1 MRQRATW
8 MLLLVTLVWGATF
21 IWMREIMLALETDL
35 ARIGTTSVVAFL
47 ISCRFAL
54 AGAVLP
60 FFPSVRR
67 HLANPEVW
75 KAGFALGVA
84 LLAGFLAQMTA
95 LGELEPSTS
104 AFLTSLYVV
113 STALLSNLFGEGRPS
128 RLLWFGVL
136 LATLGAGFIEGPP
149 HLTWGWAEVITVF
162 CAVCFA
168 VHILLTQRYTT
179 RMDPL
184 ALTFTS
190 FVAVAV
196 LAMALALVSTRGST
210 GPSDLVEV
218 LRVDGVL
225 LPLLCLGLFGS
236 LVALGILNLYQRHM
250 EPVRAA
256 IIYTLEPVWATLY
269 GLVLGLVGWTPWI
282 LVGGGLLVVG
292 NLMVELTGQDEEE

>member
-1 MRQRATW
+1 

-21 IWMREIMLALETDL
+21 IWMREIMLALEADL
-35 ARIGTTSVVAFL
+35 DRIGTTSVVAFL
-47 ISCRFAL
+47 VSSRFTL
-54 AGAVLP
+54 AAAVLP
-60 FFPSVRR
+60 LFPSVRK
-67 HLANPEVW
+67 HLGNPDVW
-75 KAGFALGVA
+75 TAGLALGLA

-149 HLTWGWAEVITVF
+149 HLTWGWAEIITVF

-190 FVAVAV
+190 FVTVAV
-196 LAMALALVSTRGST
+196 LAMVLALLTTKSGS
-210 GPSDLVEV
+210 GASDLV
-218 LRVDGVL
+218 GVL
-225 LPLLCLGLFGS
+225 QVEGVLIPLLCLGLLGS
-236 LVALGILNLYQRHM
+236 LVALGILNLYQRHL

-292 NLMVELTGQDEEE
+292 NLMVELTSQDEEE

>member
-1 MRQRATW
+1 

-21 IWMREIMLALETDL
+21 IWMREIMLALEADL

-47 ISCRFAL
+47 ISARFAL
-54 AGAVLP
+54 AAVVLP
-60 FFPSVRR
+60 LFPSVRR
-67 HLANPEVW
+67 HLWNVEVW
-75 KAGFALGVA
+75 MAGSALGLA

-149 HLTWGWAEVITVF
+149 HLTWGWAEIITVF

-196 LAMALALVSTRGST
+196 FAMALALVSTRGSA
-210 GPSDLVEV
+210 GPDDLVGV
-218 LRVDGVL
+218 LSVDGVL
-225 LPLLCLGLFGS
+225 VPLFCLGMFGS

-292 NLMVELTGQDEEE
+292 NLTVELTSQDEEE